1 MTCWVITGKWKK
13 KDLVVLVVNNKQKI
27 FVE

>member
-1 MTCWVITGKWKK
+1 LATIGKWKK
-13 KDLVVLVVNNKQKI
+13 KGLVVLVVNNKKDI